1 MHVPGFLATFK
12 TIVVND
18 IMAEVRSK
26 QNLVTLT
33 LFGVVLA
40 HIFAFGFTNDATTNQ
55 RIFPGVLW
63 GCVFFTAALG
73 VGRTFAREAEEGA
86 FTALV
91 LSPGDRAGLLVAKM
105 VVNCLLSFVTVVV
118 VFPLLVMLLDVKLID
133 PDGLPV
139 TGIICAQLGSGLIGF
154 SVVAT
159 PLAVMAVNA
168 RFAEVLLPLII
179 FPMVT
184 PILIAGVSG
193 TGIALGTVVGDST
206 IPWLQFTWAF
216 ALLFGVLG
224 VILFEHMVAE

>member
-1 MHVPGFLATFK
+1 MRQQISVC
-12 TIVVND
+12 
-18 IMAEVRSK
+18 
-26 QNLVTLT
+26 
-33 LFGVVLA
+33 
-40 HIFAFGFTNDATTNQ
+40 
-55 RIFPGVLW
+55 FPGVLW

-73 VGRTFAREAEEGA
+73 VGRTLLVRRKGA

-139 TGIICAQLGSGLIGF
+139 AGIICAQLGSGLVGF

-184 PILIAGVSG
+184 PILIAGVR
-193 TGIALGTVVGDST
+193 
-206 IPWLQFTWAF
+206 
-216 ALLFGVLG
+216 
-224 VILFEHMVAE
+224 